1 MGYFNYHAKI
11 RKLIDEGHLVSVE
24 LVDKWNAIRPAM
36 VLYFD
41 NEKPMP
47 IREHRFAEYEPVFK
61 ALNITVTVPDDEST
75 GT

>member
-11 RKLIDEGHLVSVE
+11 HKLIAEGHLVSVE
-24 LVDKWNAIRPAM
+24 LVERWNAIRPAM

-47 IREHRFAEYEPVFK
+47 IREHRFAEYEPLFI
-61 ALNITVTVPDDEST
+61 ALNIPVTVADEA
-75 GT
+75 GE